1 MSSNRMA
8 ALALAALMACMPME
22 AFAEATP
29 SEAEA
34 TQTPD
39 AAETPENTETPEE
52 TPTPAPDQGP
62 EATLLPQETPRPV
75 ETQLPEPEETED
87 WKPWGQAWAELADGT
102 HTAGSLTE
110 VLAWLENALD
120 EDENATVYIRVSD
133 EITAENVAQRLF
145 ERVSFEADG
154 DVFDVDNHDYV
165 VLVDSDD
172 VQTLELDGEE
182 EEDIRFSIRVQVQRK
197 DAQNVKPEK
206 PTETEAP
213 AETETPGEPEITPA
227 PTESVQPTP
236 TPEVTPE
243 PTRTPGVTLEVTA
256 EDYTPGI
263 WTNITPTFTLS
274 GIPEGSEEYVY
285 GVFICNEK
293 LILLSN
299 GNNTYMPTD
308 EGWTSVRFAVLDKLG
323 DVQALSDQYDML
335 LDFTPPDGP
344 YLSGDDECKTVC
356 YVTADDWLS
365 GLNGI
370 SYDGGETWDE
380 YTDPEQEMSFLGD
393 VGDTVEAGE
402 ICVRDNAG
410 NISYNAE
417 PFTFGKKKR
426 TGTGTGT
433 GTKPIHHVKE
443 TMDYSKANYNALE
456 LSVSDAPQTEL
467 SIGGTAINLSL
478 RSEGQTEA
486 FTAELTTWQTT
497 AAETQTAPNALVLTA
512 ASEAQSNVWHFGG
525 EAYKLLYNSG
535 VEYLVFASGDYIAV
549 IPTAGFTGGTQ
560 YGKLK
565 AGGVSTR
572 KFEYTL
578 IQDEALRE
586 TTLSVQV
593 EGETYL
599 LEENMESPM
608 YRYDVLVGT
617 KDMMQNPYESYKP
630 SKEAV

>member
-213 AETETPGEPEITPA
+213 AET
-227 PTESVQPTP
+227 
-236 TPEVTPE
+236 
-243 PTRTPGVTLEVTA
+243 
-256 EDYTPGI
+256 
-263 WTNITPTFTLS
+263 
-274 GIPEGSEEYVY
+274 
-285 GVFICNEK
+285 
-293 LILLSN
+293 
-299 GNNTYMPTD
+299 
-308 EGWTSVRFAVLDKLG
+308 
-323 DVQALSDQYDML
+323 
-335 LDFTPPDGP
+335 
-344 YLSGDDECKTVC
+344 
-356 YVTADDWLS
+356 
-365 GLNGI
+365 
-370 SYDGGETWDE
+370 
-380 YTDPEQEMSFLGD
+380 
-393 VGDTVEAGE
+393 
-402 ICVRDNAG
+402 
-410 NISYNAE
+410 
-417 PFTFGKKKR
+417 
-426 TGTGTGT
+426 
-433 GTKPIHHVKE
+433 
-443 TMDYSKANYNALE
+443 
-456 LSVSDAPQTEL
+456 
-467 SIGGTAINLSL
+467 
-478 RSEGQTEA
+478 
-486 FTAELTTWQTT
+486 
-497 AAETQTAPNALVLTA
+497 
-512 ASEAQSNVWHFGG
+512 
-525 EAYKLLYNSG
+525 
-535 VEYLVFASGDYIAV
+535 
-549 IPTAGFTGGTQ
+549 
-560 YGKLK
+560 
-565 AGGVSTR
+565 
-572 KFEYTL
+572 
-578 IQDEALRE
+578 
-586 TTLSVQV
+586 
-593 EGETYL
+593 
-599 LEENMESPM
+599 
-608 YRYDVLVGT
+608 
-617 KDMMQNPYESYKP
+617 
-630 SKEAV
+630 